1 MSPKYK
7 IDRSSIF
14 DIFNYALYEQRSFF
28 GLWNYW
34 KVVRRSDYIDL
45 LEDEYKKT
53 SKIPIY
59 LPDDINDDP
68 VNFEIIENIDHI
80 YIVSG
85 DNEERVERYLEQ
97 SAYSKAMS
105 LCDFVLTR
113 NKTKN
118 NKIYYQMI
126 KNRKNG
132 DTDLTFKNMSQVEKF
147 VKEYY
152 DKEILK

>member
-7 IDRSSIF
+7 IDRAPRYSIF
-14 DIFNYALYEQRSFF
+14 DYALYERRSFL
-28 GLWNYW
+28 GLWYYW
-34 KVVRRSDYIDL
+34 KPIKKSSFISL
-45 LEDEYKKT
+45 IEEEYNNVKKF
-53 SKIPIY
+53 PIY
-59 LPDDINDDP
+59 LPDINDDP

-97 SAYSKAMS
+97 SAYSTAMS

-132 DTDLTFKNMSQVEKF
+132 DTHITFKNISEVEKF
-147 VKEYY
+147 VKGYF

>member
-7 IDRSSIF
+7 IDRAPKYSLF
-14 DIFNYALYEQRSFF
+14 KYALYELRSFF
-28 GLWNYW
+28 GLWDYW
-34 KVVRRSDYIDL
+34 KEIKRSDYISF
-45 LEDEYKKT
+45 LEEEYESRVKL
-53 SKIPIY
+53 PIY
-59 LPDDINDDP
+59 LPDINDDP
-68 VNFEIIENIDHI
+68 VNFVIIENIDHI
-80 YIVSG
+80 YIVSE
-85 DNEERVERYLEQ
+85 DNKERVERYLEQ
-97 SAYSKAMS
+97 SVYSTAMS

-113 NKTKN
+113 NKTRD

-132 DTDLTFKNMSQVEKF
+132 DTYITFKNMSEVEKF